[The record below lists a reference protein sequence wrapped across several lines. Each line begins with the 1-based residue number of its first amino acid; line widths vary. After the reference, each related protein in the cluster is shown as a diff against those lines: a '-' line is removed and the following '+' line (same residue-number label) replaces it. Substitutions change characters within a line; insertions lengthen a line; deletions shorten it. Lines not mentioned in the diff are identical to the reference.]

1 LCHFGRRFG
10 FTGSLTTGVD
20 QGSAFSGTAND
31 DTFTGQ
37 VDTLSAVAAT
47 STFNVGDVLVGGLG
61 IDTLSIITTG
71 ANGTAGTISAASVS
85 GIENINIRALLNTA
99 TDITTVTATNFVG
112 ATAFNADRATSAVTF
127 ADLAAGQSAGMIGNA
142 SATNGAMVAGYAA
155 TVTAATLNI
164 AGGTKAGAVTETG
177 AGITSTVINSTGAA
191 NTIGAVGLVAG
202 NTALTVN
209 ASTNLTTGAL
219 TAAGLKTIT
228 VTGVGVA
235 DMTAG
240 AVTAAVTTI
249 DGSTNT
255 GGTKV
260 GALAATVTSFKGG
273 SGADQVT
280 TAAIT
285 STTAGIIDAGAGTAD
300 LLNVAAG
307 ADVDTAA
314 EANLYTGFEVLRNS
328 GTTDVDVSL
337 VAGITSVELNYADA
351 GATKLTAAQAAN
363 INVRLSNATNTI
375 ALTTATGTTDVVGLT
390 LAPVKA
396 ADVATAIDVTALT
409 VTGFE
414 TLNVV
419 SSSGVK
425 AGGTGTGND
434 LAFAAAA
441 NLTAI
446 NVSGEYDLTIAAA
459 NVTKVATVTSTQTG
473 TASLYVSGDFA
484 VGSSVTGSVGADA
497 FVFGAVGTSYNGGAG
512 NDTMSATQAQL
523 NTGAVYSAANGGDG
537 TDTLNLT
544 GGGAITIVDN
554 VLSKVTGFEKI
565 VIATTTTNNQ
575 SITTGGFFDA
585 AFKANGIDLTT
596 TSTTG
601 TITVD
606 MTSFTGAAKI
616 TATTADGGAGGSAT
630 SIQTGAGADTVTS
643 TATATTAAGTISTF
657 DGNDTIVDGVNDTT
671 ITGGKGQDTMT
682 GGATTANIFAF
693 VAGDTGLPSATGF
706 DTITDF
712 AAVAA
717 NVISVGAQLVLGSA
731 STAAAG
737 MAGLGAANGVAATF
751 NAADTTFAQ
760 KLAAVEN
767 ALSGN
772 TNTNLETA
780 IFVDS
785 GNTYV
790 FIADGV
796 VGIGANDLLIKLVGV
811 DGTNAGFDVAT
822 LAGQTLT
829 LA

>member
-1 LCHFGRRFG
+1 M
-10 FTGSLTTGVD
+10 
-20 QGSAFSGTAND
+20 A
-31 DTFTGQ
+31 
-37 VDTLSAVAAT
+37 DTLA
-47 STFNVGDVLVGGLG
+47 GGAG
-61 IDTLSIITTG
+61 TDTLTIITTG
-71 ANGTAGTISAASVS
+71 ANATGGTLVGASVS
-85 GIENINIRALLNTA
+85 AIENINIRALLTTA
-99 TDITTVTATNFVG
+99 ADITTVTATNFTG

-127 ADLAAGQSAGMIGNA
+127 ASLAAGQSAGMIGNG
-142 SATNGAMVAGYAA
+142 SVTNGAMVAGYAA

-177 AGITSTVINSTGAA
+177 AAIASTTINSTGAA
-191 NTIGAVGLVAG
+191 NTIDAVVLVAA

-209 ASTNLTTGAL
+209 ATTNLTTGAF

-228 VTGVGVA
+228 VTGAGVV

-249 DGSTNT
+249 DGSANT
-255 GGTKV
+255 GGIKV

-273 SGADQVT
+273 SGTDQVT
-280 TAAIT
+280 TAALT

-300 LLNVAAG
+300 RLNVAAG
-307 ADVDTAA
+307 ADVDTVA
-314 EANLYTGFEVLRNS
+314 EANLYTNFEILRNS

-337 VAGITSVELNYADA
+337 VSGITSVELNNADA
-351 GATKLTAAQAAN
+351 GAIKLTAAQATN
-363 INVRLSNATNTI
+363 INVSLNNATNTI
-375 ALTTATGTTDVVGLT
+375 ALTTATGLTDVLGLT

-396 ADVATAIDVTALT
+396 TDVATAIDVTALT

-425 AGGTGTGND
+425 AGGTGVGND
-434 LAFAAAA
+434 LAFAAAG

-446 NVSGEYDLTIAAA
+446 NVSGEYDLTIASAA
-459 NVTKVATVTSTQTG
+459 VTKVATVTSTQTG
-473 TASLYVSGDFA
+473 TAALYVSGDFA
-484 VGSSVTGSVGADA
+484 VGSTVTGSVGADA
-497 FVFGAVGTSYNGGAG
+497 FILGAVGTSYNGGAG

-523 NTGAVYSAANGGDG
+523 NTGAVYSAVNGGDG

-544 GGGAITIVDN
+544 GAGAITIVDN

-565 VIATTTTNNQ
+565 VIASTVDANQ

-585 AFKANGIDLTT
+585 AFKAGGIDLTT
-596 TSTTG
+596 VSAKG
-601 TITVD
+601 TITID
-606 MTSFTGAAKI
+606 MTSFSGAATLTATSVGTGAAE
-616 TATTADGGAGGSAT
+616 GVVNV
-630 SIQTGAGADTVTS
+630 QTGSGADKVTVTS
-643 TATATTAAGTISTF
+643 AAASNATVISTF
-657 DGNDTIVDGVNDTT
+657 GGNDTIVGGVNDDT
-671 ITGGKGQDTMT
+671 ITGGTGQDTMT
-682 GGATTANIFAF
+682 GGATTANTFVFA
-693 VAGDTGLPSATGF
+693 AGDTGLPSATVF
-706 DTITDF
+706 DSITDF

-731 STAAAG
+731 STAASG

-767 ALSGN
+767 ALSAN
-772 TNTNLETA
+772 TNTAWETA

-790 FIADGV
+790 FVADGV

-811 DGTNAGFDVAT
+811 DGTNAAFDVAT
-822 LAGQTLT
+822 LAGQTFT